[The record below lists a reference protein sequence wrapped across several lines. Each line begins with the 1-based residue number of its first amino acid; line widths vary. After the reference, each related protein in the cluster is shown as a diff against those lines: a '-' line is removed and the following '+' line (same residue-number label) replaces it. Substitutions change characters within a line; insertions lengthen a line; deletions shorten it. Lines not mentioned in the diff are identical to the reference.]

1 MGKISEIR
9 IIIDKDLLL
18 NFEIKLVFFIKS
30 YLKKIYFASISNHFV
45 LSFIYSSRSFIENM
59 KNIKYIG
66 LLLLGF
72 LLLVGCKKSQWKKPT
87 EVTFMVDISKK
98 EGMNGNLSFSDGQ
111 VVIRNI
117 TFDGKRTQADD
128 VYFEADFD
136 NGLKVLLS
144 SSVVNDELVFDIP
157 QGTYSTVRI
166 DFEAERSDV
175 ELIRV
180 VGKYMNSIGE
190 EFPIVVEVEEI
201 EFYDRVAKN
210 AQGDVEIDLVAGNP
224 VTAIIQLDP
233 VFWLTTISSSQLDVA
248 QTTIVDGE
256 ETILINPE
264 INESLYD
271 IIDDRV
277 GMGAEIIFD

>member
-1 MGKISEIR
+1 
-9 IIIDKDLLL
+9 
-18 NFEIKLVFFIKS
+18 
-30 YLKKIYFASISNHFV
+30 
-45 LSFIYSSRSFIENM
+45 M
-59 KNIKYIG
+59 KNTKYIG
-66 LLLLGF
+66 LFLLGF

-157 QGTYSTVRI
+157 QGTYSTSRI

-175 ELIRV
+175 ELNKVI
-180 VGKYMNSIGE
+180 GKYINSNGI
-190 EFPIVVEVEEI
+190 EFPLVIELEKI

-210 AQGDVEIDLVAGNP
+210 AEGDVEINLVAGNP
-224 VTAIIQLDP
+224 VQAIIQLDP
-233 VFWLTTISSSQLDVA
+233 VFWLGTISLSQLDDA
-248 QTTIVDGE
+248 QKTIINGD
-256 ETILINPE
+256 ETILINSE
-264 INESLYD
+264 VNEDLYD

-277 GMGAEIIFD
+277 GMGVEIIFN